1 MRTIFLNKIFK
12 YCYMVLSFIV
22 AILLCT
28 HVISSFVEAWFTD
41 SNLRHDIDRKVAQ
54 VEIVI
59 LQNNID
65 IGGEV
70 VVTHNDPYKLED
82 DVYTFTP
89 GTLPSYDTPAIG
101 NSTAINLSVQ
111 NLGWAKG
118 LVRIVGFEVFVVES
132 THRGD
137 KNEVVVFTNQ
147 MDINYGTTDWVIQQ
161 VDDVFDDNDELK
173 PYAYNLYLNRVI
185 GGNTETDGSDRSNL
199 VVSITNTNLNAEQ
212 FPKFYIRFL
221 AEITVHE
228 SNAYDSNGGYPPF
241 GPKDHLPTDW
251 TAWQN
256 ANYDESFDPES
267 GEVVVITPPRQN
279 EPEPD
284 PGE

>member
-199 VVSITNTNLNAEQ
+199 VVSITNTNLNSEQ
-212 FPKFYIRFL
+212 FQKFYIRFL

>member
-101 NSTAINLSVQ
+101 DSTAINLSVQ

-137 KNEVVVFTNQ
+137 KNEVVVKTNE